1 MELYLTTI
9 GTALR
14 KRGGLFE
21 IRVEDQK
28 QTVSPERVSSI
39 VVCNAISLTS
49 DVIQLAMEHN
59 IDIVFLNQFGDPY
72 GRVWFPKLGSTTLIR
87 RRLLEIHDKKE
98 GLTVVKHLLKKKIT
112 NQIKFLK
119 QLAKK
124 RKKEIKAAIDE
135 VVPKMEGYQKKI
147 KGQRGTVDEVRQTL
161 MAYEGNAASLYF
173 QSLSLMLPLKYQ
185 FKGRSSRPAKDHFNA
200 ALNYGYGMLYGKVER
215 ACIIAG
221 LDPYIGFLHTDNY
234 NKISLVFD
242 LIERYRI
249 FIEKPVF
256 YLFSRK
262 KLKKSHF
269 DEVKQGYKLNDDGK
283 KILIPAID
291 EHFEEVIQHKNRKL
305 KRINTI
311 QADCLAFANYLI
323 SINNE

>member
-1 MELYLTTI
+1 MELYLTTL
-9 GTALR
+9 GTSLR

-21 IRVEDQK
+21 IRVKDEK

-39 VVCNAISLTS
+39 IVCNAISITS

-59 IDIVFLNQFGDPY
+59 IDIVFLNQYGDPY

-98 GLTVVKHLLKKKIT
+98 GLAVVKHLLKKKIA
-112 NQIKFLK
+112 NQMKFLK
-119 QLAKK
+119 LLAKK
-124 RKKEIKAAIDE
+124 RKKHIKAAIDE
-135 VVPKMEGYQKKI
+135 VVPKMEEYQKKI
-147 KGQRGTVDEVRQTL
+147 QKQKGTVDEVRQTL

-173 QSLSLMLPLKYQ
+173 QSLSLMLPPKYQ
-185 FKGRSSRPAKDHFNA
+185 FKSRSSRPAKDYFNA

-215 ACIIAG
+215 ACVIAG

-249 FIEKPVF
+249 FIEQPVF

-262 KLKKSHF
+262 NLKKSHF
-269 DEVKQGYKLNDDGK
+269 DEIKQGYKLNDDGK

-311 QADCLAFANYLI
+311 QADCHAFANYLI
-323 SINNE
+323 TMNNE